1 VTDQGIDSLS
11 DRNYL
16 QVRLPKG
23 RSEVLLLFDC
33 EGKADIKTE
42 GEAVAKPD
50 NVDGDLKI
58 YLPLV
63 KLHLDRLDWSNRF
76 WLFVGKL
83 DNTLYVSKTGIL
95 GDSSNSSLYEANIS
109 Q

>member
-1 VTDQGIDSLS
+1 MTNQGIDSLS
-11 DRNYL
+11 DTNYL
-16 QVRLPKG
+16 QVQLPKG

-33 EGKADIKTE
+33 EGKADIKAE
-42 GEAVAKPD
+42 GEIIAKSD
-50 NVDGDLKI
+50 ELDSGLKI

-83 DNTLYVSKTGIL
+83 DHTLYVAKTGIL
-95 GDSSNSSLYEANIS
+95 GDSSSSSLYEANIS